1 MICAFAERKTKMIRI
16 EDLVKRYG
24 SKYALDGISLE
35 IQKGEVV
42 GFLGPNGAGKSTAMN
57 IITGYLSATS
67 GNVYVDD
74 ISILDDP
81 QTVKTMIGYL
91 PEQPPLYID
100 MTVREYLNFVF
111 DLKKCTYSRKKHID
125 EICSVV
131 KISDV
136 QNRVIKN
143 LSKGYKQR
151 VGIAQALVGNP
162 PIIIMDEP
170 TVGLDPKEIIEIR
183 SLIRRLGEKHTVILS
198 SHILSEVQVICGR
211 IIIIDSG
218 RIVADKPTEE
228 LAKFVQANKKYNVK
242 VSGPQREVLSML
254 KTLDGIKDAEY
265 TGDND
270 QGIYTYTIECEPGVD
285 VRKLLFASLARNE
298 WPLMGLEEKSV
309 TLEDV
314 FISIVDN
321 KYNEEEKN
329 ERAAWD
335 DDDNK

>member
-1 MICAFAERKTKMIRI
+1 MIRI

-35 IQKGEVV
+35 IKKGEVV
-42 GFLGPNGAGKSTAMN
+42 GLLGPNGAGKSTAMN
-57 IITGYLSATS
+57 ILTGYLSATS
-67 GNVYVDD
+67 GNVFVDD
-74 ISILDDP
+74 VNVLDDP
-81 QTVKTMIGYL
+81 IFVKSMIGYL

-131 KISDV
+131 KIADV
-136 QNRVIKN
+136 QNRVIRN
-143 LSKGYKQR
+143 LSKGYRQR

-162 PIIIMDEP
+162 PIIILDEP

-198 SHILSEVQVICGR
+198 SHILSEVQVICSR
-211 IIIIDSG
+211 IIIIDNG
-218 RIVADKPTEE
+218 RIITDKPTQE

-242 VSGPQREVLSML
+242 ICAPQKEALKML
-254 KTLDGIKDAEY
+254 KSINGVKLALAAE
-265 TGDND
+265 GEDN
-270 QGIYTYTIECEPGVD
+270 GTFSYMVETEVGVD
-285 VRKLLFASLARNE
+285 VRKLLFTALAENG
-298 WPLMGLEEKSV
+298 WPLMGLEEQSV
-309 TLEDV
+309 SLEDV

-321 KYNEEEKN
+321 KYTEEKN
-329 ERAAWD
+329 VRAAWD
-335 DDDNK
+335 DDND